1 MIIRGLYNEQHR
13 LSYNAW
19 MQSKAKGSMFKQT
32 DGFNWIKDTTIY
44 GFTGYCKCKHDN
56 CLIDQ

>member
-1 MIIRGLYNEQHR
+1 
-13 LSYNAW
+13 